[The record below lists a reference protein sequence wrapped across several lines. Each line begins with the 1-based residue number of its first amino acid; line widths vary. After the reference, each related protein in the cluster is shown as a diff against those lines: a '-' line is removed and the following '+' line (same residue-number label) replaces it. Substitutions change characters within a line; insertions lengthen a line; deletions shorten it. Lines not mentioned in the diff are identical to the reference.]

1 MAFKSG
7 FVTIVGK
14 TNVGKSSIINRIVGE
29 QVSVVVDKAQT
40 TRKVVRGIYTTD
52 DFQIIFLDT
61 PGLHKSKSKLGDTMN
76 ESAVGT
82 ISDADI
88 IVHVVEATDKNT
100 DEKLIEKIN
109 KSKKPCILVI
119 NKIDLID
126 KEHLAEM
133 INAYSDYANYQAIIP
148 VSIKKDKGAEDI
160 IEEIEK
166 LLQPGPK
173 YYDAESYTDQNL
185 REIASEIIRQKI
197 LKLLN
202 DEVPHGVY
210 VEVTKLKTSKT
221 RNKEKIFDIDGTIYC
236 LRESHK
242 GIIIGKS
249 GQMLKR
255 IGTYAR
261 EDLEKMLDTKVNLHL
276 WVKVRKDWIND
287 SSIVKNFKVPK

>member
-166 LLQPGPK
+166 LLKPGPK

-185 REIASEIIRQKI
+185 REIASEIIRQKT

-242 GIIIGKS
+242 GIIIGKG

>member
-166 LLQPGPK
+166 LLKPGPK

-185 REIASEIIRQKI
+185 REIASEIIRQKT

>member
-185 REIASEIIRQKI
+185 REIASEIIRQKT